1 MTTEQRI
8 ASCFQRIQELE
19 SRRAK
24 MIEDK
29 NDAVQELLNPKSHP
43 LMIACAASFI
53 EHADEVLIQIYNQQ
67 EALRRL
73 AEHLSGLLA
82 AFPRPQP
89 TSG

>member
-1 MTTEQRI
+1 MTSMTTEQRI
-8 ASCFQRIQELE
+8 TSCFQRIQELE
-19 SRRAK
+19 T
-24 MIEDK
+24 
-29 NDAVQELLNPKSHP
+29 Q
-43 LMIACAASFI
+43 
-53 EHADEVLIQIYNQQ
+53 HALIIGMSGSDEILILIDNQK